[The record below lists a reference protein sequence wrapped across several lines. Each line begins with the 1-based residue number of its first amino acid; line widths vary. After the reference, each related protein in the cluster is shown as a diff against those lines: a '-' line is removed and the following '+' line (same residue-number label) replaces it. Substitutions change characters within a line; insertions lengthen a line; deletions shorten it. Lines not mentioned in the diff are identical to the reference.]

1 MNIDYATV
9 FSLAPYI
16 SENIITIIGICL
28 LIGAMAKSSQVGPVR
43 ALKFMWRMRFF
54 FAQFFRTLIY
64 AGKVSNALESVGPLF
79 LNEND
84 PEKSQRQGINQ
95 QEINKSTDSVTSRVL
110 NQLGVKQNFLE

>member
-1 MNIDYATV
+1 LNIDYATV

-16 SENIITIIGICL
+16 SEKTVATVGICL
-28 LIGAMAKSSQVGPVR
+28 LIGAMAKSSQIGSVR
-43 ALKFMWRMRFF
+43 ALKFLWF

-110 NQLGVKQNFLE
+110 NQLGVNKNFLE